1 MPRGRKP
8 LPSAIALMRGN
19 PGHRKISKGEPKP
32 TQGIPKPPEW
42 LDLKALEEWR
52 NVTPEL
58 KRMGVL
64 TMIDHAVLGLYCQ
77 AMSDIHNAR
86 AMIRK
91 FGAVVKQDGRLQLSP
106 YVRIANAAAIMAHK
120 FASEYGFTPSSRL
133 RLSVSPVDSE
143 QDKLDKETFG

>member
-8 LPSAIALMRGN
+8 LPSAIAILRGN
-19 PGHRKISKGEPKP
+19 PGHRKISKREPKP
-32 TQGIPKPPEW
+32 TSGIPKIPEW
-42 LDLKALEEWR
+42 LDLKAIEEWK

-58 KRMGVL
+58 HRMGIL

-91 FGAVVKQDGRLQLSP
+91 FGSVIKNDGRLQQSP
-106 YVRIANAAAIMAHK
+106 YIRIANAAAIMAHK

-133 RLSVSPVDSE
+133 RLSVSPLDPEESR
-143 QDKLDKETFG
+143 DKRFFG